1 MGLMDRY
8 GVLIVSDSIELRA
21 MLQPVFEQD
30 KQFLITG
37 MAKHGNAALDCMLA
51 GRPDLAVIDL
61 AMPHLGGLTALQL
74 IMNHSPIPI
83 VVLSTHT
90 SEGTMQTV
98 QAMRM
103 GAADYFHKEML
114 VGPSSHEIM
123 TSYFLDRCKMA
134 ILNGIQGV
142 YESCVNSAGIAE
154 GVFTDSLQVKQQQ
167 FQKRMDIEF
176 HLRKAI
182 ANDEFYLVY
191 QPVVDVFKN
200 RIVGLESLIRWH
212 NPSLGQVPPCDFI
225 PVAEES
231 GLIHEIGEWVLR
243 EACTQNKKWQDA
255 GLPHMF
261 VAVNL
266 SRRQFNDNGLSVM
279 IQKILEETGLQPMY
293 LELEI
298 TESMSMEV
306 TLAADALSQLKKL
319 GVRVAMD
326 DFGTGYSSLGYLKDF
341 PIDKLKIDQSFIK
354 GLKHRQVNA
363 AIVNTV
369 ITMAKNLNLLVVA
382 EGLESEEELQVL
394 RECGCR
400 FVQGYYFSKPVQ
412 AKHIEELLRADTS
425 NQPIG
430 LAR

>member
-8 GVLIVSDSIELRA
+8 GVLIVSDSVELREN
-21 MLQPVFEQD
+21 LLPVFERD
-30 KQFLITG
+30 EQFRVTG
-37 MAKHGNAALDCMLA
+37 LAKHGNAALDDLLA

-61 AMPHLGGLTALQL
+61 AMPNLGGLTALQL

-83 VVLSTHT
+83 VVLNTHT
-90 SEGTMQTV
+90 PESTMQTV

-103 GAADYFHKEML
+103 GAADYYHKDML
-114 VGPSSHEIM
+114 VGPSSHEMMI
-123 TSYFLDRCKMA
+123 SYFLERCKMA
-134 ILNGIQGV
+134 VLNGIQGV
-142 YESCVNSAGIAE
+142 YESPVNTAGIAE
-154 GVFTDSLQVKQQQ
+154 AALTDTLQVKRQQ

-182 ANDEFYLVY
+182 ANQEFYLVY
-191 QPVVDVFKN
+191 QPVVDVYMN
-200 RIVGLESLIRWH
+200 RIVGLESLIRWR

-255 GLPHMF
+255 GLPKLF

-266 SRRQFNDNGLSVM
+266 SRRQFNDSGLSVT
-279 IQKILEETGLQPMY
+279 IQKILEETGLQPKY

-306 TLAADALSQLKKL
+306 TLAADALSQLKGL
-319 GVRVAMD
+319 GVHVAMD

-394 RECGCR
+394 RDCGCR

-412 AKHIEELLRADTS
+412 ADHIEELLHTDTRVV
-425 NQPIG
+425 NK
-430 LAR
+430 